1 MKIKKLRLE
10 EKNLRVITKKRRE
23 LKVHNNTKKK
33 RGVKILRKERV
44 VKKRVIKI
52 FLNQCKQKKKLKKG
66 KKKNRK
72 KRKKKKFIKKI
83 SRKLSKS

>member
-1 MKIKKLRLE
+1 MIIKKRQ
-10 EKNLRVITKKRRE
+10 E

-33 RGVKILRKERV
+33 KRVKILRKERV

-52 FLNQCKQKKKLKKG
+52 SLKQYKQKKKQKRG

-72 KRKKKKFIKKI
+72 KRKKKKFVKKI
-83 SRKLSKS
+83 SKKLNKDYKE